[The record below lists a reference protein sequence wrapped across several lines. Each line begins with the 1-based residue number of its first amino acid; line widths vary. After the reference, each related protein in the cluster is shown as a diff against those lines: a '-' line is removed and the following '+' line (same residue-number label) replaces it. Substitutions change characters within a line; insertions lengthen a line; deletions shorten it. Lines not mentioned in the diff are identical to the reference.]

1 VADEGLNLGVV
12 TEIVPADQMETGAGE
27 VAERLTHLAP
37 LRLAATK
44 ELMSRIPATWAPH
57 RVAGEDLIRS
67 CSRSDDFR
75 GAVQA
80 FVEKRKVTWT
90 GRQQREVGKDGNDG
104 KDYERQVLPAILP
117 ETDPAVAVRYDE
129 SIQRRPWR

>member
-1 VADEGLNLGVV
+1 MPAFITWTSYDLVLPDGRHGTPGKITVEPCLSTGAGSAGVAEEGLNLGVV

-44 ELMSRIPATWAPH
+44 ELMGRIQATWAPH
-57 RVAGEDLIRS
+57 RVAGEDLILS

-80 FVEKRKVTWT
+80 FVEKRKETWT
-90 GRQQREVGKDGNDG
+90 GRQ
-104 KDYERQVLPAILP
+104 
-117 ETDPAVAVRYDE
+117 
-129 SIQRRPWR
+129 